1 MVSETIVQ
9 KNAPSAGVNA
19 DDSASAIKA
28 LQESLNVHILESNQQ
43 QSALQDTFS
52 SLKENFIELSAKLDL
67 LQCCNDVTIWEII
80 TAVGTLLAGIG
91 TCGLV
96 WAAYK
101 NLPKV
106 GEHYKEA
113 KQIDLRA
120 QHEREEDQRFQY
132 KFHLAKEA
140 IRIFNHLRNDL
151 QQVRSP
157 FGFEGEINRLKALP
171 EDNEL
176 IAKMKKRTDAG
187 LAMLRL
193 DERGESLA
201 EMNRLEPEFRA
212 IFGETAAFEEMR
224 NARHKIW
231 TSAMMILEGVA
242 EQSDGTRHTEI
253 IWSVPGQEDDLQTQ
267 IDNAVAKIEELCR
280 PILAGQNT

>member
-1 MVSETIVQ
+1 MAIVQ
-9 KNAPSAGVNA
+9 NNAPSAGINA
-19 DDSASAIKA
+19 DDSASAINA

-80 TAVGTLLAGIG
+80 TAAGTLLAGIG

-101 NLPKV
+101 SLPKV
-106 GEHYKEA
+106 GENYKEA
-113 KQIDLRA
+113 KQIDLTA

-176 IAKMKKRTDAG
+176 IVKMKTRTDAG

-201 EMNRLEPEFRA
+201 EMNRLEPEFCA

-231 TSAMMILEGVA
+231 VAAMMMLEG
-242 EQSDGTRHTEI
+242 ETKQSDGTRYTEI
-253 IWSVPGQEDDLQTQ
+253 IWSVPSRKDDLQTQ